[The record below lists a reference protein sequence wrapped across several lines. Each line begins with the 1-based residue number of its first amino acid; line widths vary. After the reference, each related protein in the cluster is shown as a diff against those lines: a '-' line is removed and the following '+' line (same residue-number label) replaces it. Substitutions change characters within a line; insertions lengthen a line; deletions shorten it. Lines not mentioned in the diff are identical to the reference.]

1 MVCFMVDELQRDYMD
16 VHMAY
21 PTVLTFSYCMPIIQL
36 KLIFFLQL
44 QGLEKLHILGEKQLS
59 LRKLFE
65 LMQPTIYKFINS
77 GTRWQMHLL
86 IRTEF
91 ED

>member
-1 MVCFMVDELQRDYMD
+1 MVDELQRDYMD